1 MKFFSLMFEAI
12 GNLMLHKT
20 RSLLAALGIIFGVA
34 SVICMLSISE
44 VARQDVVQRIQR
56 MGVNNLILETVEP
69 EQARANRRATMNRG
83 NSDEEIKIFKYGI
96 TRQDLTTLK
105 KNVEAIGEIVPMSTK
120 TVDISSSKYSGN
132 STVVGTTPAYSVVMD
147 HKVRSGRFIKDVDQK
162 NLSKVCVLGHATARE
177 LFPLADPIDKI
188 VKFNGMYFSVI
199 GVLEAKGK
207 TGTSGNVLDP
217 DKSVYMPYET
227 AFSRF
232 GLGDN
237 ANTMSLISANIEV
250 DRAVLRVDDT
260 EMLKPVSQVAT
271 NMLDRLHKSD
281 DFSVT
286 VPHALLNEQKKSERI
301 FRWVMGSLAAIS
313 LLVGGIGIMNI
324 MLANT
329 TERKSE
335 IGLRRA
341 LGAKRSDIVSLFV
354 SESLLLCILG
364 GAIGVAVGFGLA
376 QLIGSLAQWTVVY
389 HTWSVPLGIIVSAIV
404 GLIFGTIPA
413 LRASQQDPVLAL
425 RSE

>member
-1 MKFFSLMFEAI
+1 MKIFSLIFEAM

-56 MGVNNLILETVEP
+56 MGVNNLILDTVEP
-69 EQARANRRATMNRG
+69 EEVRASKRARASSSSN
-83 NSDEEIKIFKYGI
+83 DETKVFKYGI
-96 TRQDLTTLK
+96 TRQDLKTLA
-105 KNVEAIGEIVPMSTK
+105 KNVSAISEIVPMATK
-120 TVDISSSKYSGN
+120 GVDVSSSKVTSN
-132 STVVGTTPAYSVVMD
+132 SNLVGTTPAYCDVMS
-147 HKVRSGRFIKDVDQK
+147 HHIRTGRFITEVDQK
-162 NLSKVCVLGHATARE
+162 NLATVCALGHETARE
-177 LFPLADPIDKI
+177 LYPLANPIGKV
-188 VKFNGMYFSVI
+188 VKFDGKYFTVV
-199 GVLEAKGK
+199 GVMQQKGE
-207 TGTSGNVLDP
+207 TGTAGKMSDP
-217 DKSVYMPYET
+217 DKSIFLPYET
-227 AFSRF
+227 AFTRF
-232 GLGDN
+232 GLGDDP
-237 ANTMSLISANIEV
+237 TMFSMDQTVEIN
-250 DRAVLRVDDT
+250 RAVLRIDDI
-260 EMLKPVSQVAT
+260 EMLKPVSQVAS
-271 NMLDRLHKSD
+271 NMLGRLHKAD

-286 VPHALLNEQKKSERI
+286 VPHSLLNEQRKSEKI

-341 LGAKRSDIVSLFV
+341 MGAKRSDIVSLFV
-354 SESLLLCILG
+354 SESLLLCIFG
-364 GAIGVAVGFGLA
+364 GAVGVAVGFGLA
-376 QLIGSLAQWTVVY
+376 QLIGSLAEWTVVY
-389 HTWSVPLGIIVSAIV
+389 HTWSIPLGIIVSAIV

-413 LRASQQDPVLAL
+413 LRAAQQDPVMAL

>member
-1 MKFFSLMFEAI
+1 MKLVFEAI
-12 GNLMLHKT
+12 GNLLLHKT

-44 VARQDVVQRIQR
+44 VARQDVVQRIER
-56 MGVNNLILETVEP
+56 MGVNNIILDTVEP
-69 EQARANRRATMNRG
+69 EEIRAANRARL
-83 NSDEEIKIFKYGI
+83 SDNNETETKFVKFGV
-96 TRQDLTTLK
+96 TQQDLKTLST
-105 KNVEAIGEIVPMSTK
+105 NVDAIRDIVPMATR
-120 TVDISSSKYSGN
+120 TVDVFGN
-132 STVVGTTPAYSVVMD
+132 QKNANSNAVGTTPNYPDVMD
-147 HKVRSGRFIKDVDQK
+147 HQIRAGRFISAIDEK
-162 NLSKVCVLGHATARE
+162 NQSAICVLGYTTARE
-177 LFPLADPIDKI
+177 LFPLISPIGEVIKLEGI
-188 VKFNGMYFSVI
+188 YFTVV
-199 GVLEAKGK
+199 GVLEQKGE
-207 TGTSGNVLDP
+207 TGAAGKLDDP
-217 DKSVYMPYET
+217 DKSVYIPYAT

-232 GLGDN
+232 GLGNDP
-237 ANTMSLISANIEV
+237 SAFQLDQPVEV
-250 DRAVLRVDDT
+250 NRAVLRVDDT
-260 EMLKPVSQVAT
+260 SMLEPVSQIAS
-271 NMLDRLHKSD
+271 NMLDRLHRHD

-286 VPHALLNEQKKSERI
+286 IPSSLLKEQKQSEQI

-354 SESLLLCILG
+354 SESLLLCIIG
-364 GAIGVAVGFGLA
+364 GAIGVAVGYGLA
-376 QLIGSLAQWTVVY
+376 QLIGQLADWTVVY

-404 GLIFGTIPA
+404 GLIFGTVPA
-413 LRASQQDPVLAL
+413 LRAAQQDPVLAL

>member
-1 MKFFSLMFEAI
+1 MKLFSLITEAL

-56 MGVNNLILETVEP
+56 MGINNLILDTVEP
-69 EQARANRRATMNRG
+69 EEARASQRARDNRASN
-83 NSDEEIKIFKYGI
+83 DETKAFKYGI
-96 TRQDLTTLK
+96 TRQDLKILS
-105 KNVEAIGEIVPMSTK
+105 KNVDAIRQIVPMATKSIDVSSTK
-120 TVDISSSKYSGN
+120 KTAN
-132 STVVGTTPAYSVVMD
+132 STMIGTTPNYTEVMS
-147 HKVRSGRFIKDVDQK
+147 HPVRDGRFLTDVDEK
-162 NLSKVCVLGHATARE
+162 NLSMVCVLGNKTARE
-177 LFPLADPIDKI
+177 LFPLANPIGQV
-188 VKFNGMYFSVI
+188 VKLEGMYFTVV
-199 GVLEAKGK
+199 GVMELKGETGTAGK
-207 TGTSGNVLDP
+207 TSDP
-217 DKSVYMPYET
+217 DKSVYLPYET
-227 AFSRF
+227 AFIRF
-232 GLGDN
+232 GLDDDPTVFSSKQN
-237 ANTMSLISANIEV
+237 VEIN
-250 DRAVLRVDDT
+250 RAILQLGDT
-260 EMLKPVSQVAT
+260 EMLTPVSQIAN
-271 NMLDRLHKSD
+271 NMLDRLHTSD

-286 VPHALLNEQKKSERI
+286 VPHTLLNELKESEKI

-341 LGAKRSDIVSLFV
+341 LGARRGDIVSLFL
-354 SESLLLCILG
+354 SESLLLCLIG

-376 QLIGSLAQWTVVY
+376 QLIGSLAEWTVVY
-389 HTWSVPLGIIVSAIV
+389 HGWSIPLGIVVSAVV

-413 LRASQQDPVLAL
+413 LRAARQDPVLAL